1 MNNNKKGFTL
11 AELLIVV
18 AILAVLVAVS
28 IPIFTS
34 QLEKSR
40 ESVHLSNIRAA
51 YSEVMADAITD
62 GQDHTS
68 NTISLKQ
75 EIDDWQNTSGRD
87 SLYSIAASVVG
98 KPTAK
103 GKAWVEFNAASSQ
116 TIICFQV
123 PVPGDKAT
131 EDAKNFAVG
140 TDEYIILSS
149 LAAAERQALELYEK
163 ENTQR
168 VVGYFVTVNSDG
180 TFTLEMTKDKQQFH
194 VREPSMI
201 MGKSPYAPPGY
212 IVVVTDGKVGSNL
225 TYNKDTNKVTST
237 PYHVLN
243 NQWNNYAEGITFD
256 Y

>member
-1 MNNNKKGFTL
+1 MKNKKGFTL

-40 ESVHLSNIRAA
+40 ESVDLSNIRSA

-98 KPTAK
+98 KPAAK
-103 GKAWVEFNAASSQ
+103 GKAWVKYNASASQ
-116 TIICFQV
+116 TIICFEV

-131 EDAKNFAVG
+131 EDAKNFAEG
-140 TDEYIILSS
+140 TDEHKILTS
-149 LAAAERQALELYEK
+149 LAAAERQALELYET
-163 ENTQR
+163 ENTTK
-168 VVGYFVTVNSDG
+168 VIGYWVTINPDG
-180 TFTLEMTKDKQQFH
+180 TFTLDKKLDSQQFH
-194 VREPSMI
+194 ERKTVTIIGKDIHTTGGYMI
-201 MGKSPYAPPGY
+201 AVK
-212 IVVVTDGKVGSNL
+212 DGKVGSNL
-225 TYNKDTNKVTST
+225 SYNSYTKQVTSNK
-237 PYHVLN
+237 YHVRNDAHN
-243 NQWNNYAEGITFD
+243 NLCEGIDFN